1 MIRNMVLNIVM
12 PKIDK
17 LLQPINK
24 YINEPN
30 NIDAEIS
37 DLKQETEAAHDVLV
51 DVGKTA
57 NKAESDIEIL
67 KASIKSIESSIESF
81 SQKFEN
87 IEAVGT
93 RIITLQAMVDKFDR
107 DQDYLEQRIKDV
119 VTTLETIVNL
129 KGDK

>member
-1 MIRNMVLNIVM
+1 MVLNIVM

-37 DLKQETEAAHDVLV
+37 DLKQATEAAHDVLV

-67 KASIKSIESSIESF
+67 KASIKSIESNIESF

>member
-1 MIRNMVLNIVM
+1 MVLNIVM

>member
-30 NIDAEIS
+30 NIAAEIS
-37 DLKQETEAAHDVLV
+37 DLKQATEAAHDVLV

-67 KASIKSIESSIESF
+67 KASIKSIESNIESF

>member
-37 DLKQETEAAHDVLV
+37 DLKQATEAAHDVLV

-67 KASIKSIESSIESF
+67 KASIKSIESNIESF